1 MREVLLPIDR
11 RRLPA
16 LVHRTREARG
26 IVIVLH
32 DVGVDRRDPRARRL
46 ARRLRAAGYA
56 TVQPELLDRREARER
71 HDAIDVDLHCS
82 RLVQVVDWVC
92 RQPWAAGLR
101 VGIVAGD
108 IGASVALMA
117 AARRPA
123 QVRALVCRDGRPDCS
138 PGCIPRVGAPTLFL
152 VDRDGWPYRR
162 VYDALPAEKAM
173 VRMESFDARRV
184 AEKASDWLARHL
196 PYGSTSTGRTP
207 ASRPRS
213 ISSSS
218 SARRSTA
225 RSPRRLPRGGMRS
238 EGA

>member
-1 MREVLLPIDR
+1 MRQVLLPVER

-16 LVHRTREARG
+16 LVHRTRGARG

-32 DVGVDRRDPRARRL
+32 DVGVDRNDARARRL

-71 HDAIDVDLHCS
+71 HDAINVELQCG

-92 RQPWAAGLR
+92 RQRWAAGLGL
-101 VGIVAGD
+101 GIVAGD

-138 PGCIPRVGAPTLFL
+138 PGCIASVGAPTLFL
-152 VDRDGWPYRR
+152 VDRDGWPYRH

-173 VRMESFDARRV
+173 VTMESFEAGPV
-184 AEKASDWLARHL
+184 AEQAREWLARHL

-207 ASRPRS
+207 ARSPRS
-213 ISSSS
+213 VSSSS
-218 SARRSTA
+218 SGRRRTA

-238 EGA
+238 DGA